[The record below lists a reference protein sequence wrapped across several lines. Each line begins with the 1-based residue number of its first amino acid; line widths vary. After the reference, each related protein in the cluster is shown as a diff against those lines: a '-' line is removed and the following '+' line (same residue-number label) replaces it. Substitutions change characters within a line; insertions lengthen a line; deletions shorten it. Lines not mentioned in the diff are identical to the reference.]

1 MSGCFQSGK
10 ATCTSCHDP
19 HWNRTDG
26 NDALLKHADQY
37 CISCHAGLK
46 AATHTNHAVESA
58 GSSCVGCHMPHAMQG
73 VKATMRDHSMSIPEP
88 ENTVRYNVPNA
99 CNECHTG
106 QSAEWA
112 LSYVEKWYPA
122 RSARPRMRATAFSL
136 ARKEDVRAINV
147 LIRLATD
154 RNENTEI
161 RATAA
166 GYLGRFQ
173 SEAARSTVISLAKDP
188 EPMVRIEAARS
199 LGLAGTEAAATTLAG
214 MLNDRYLSVRVEAAS
229 SLTSPIFPR
238 MTFASET
245 QKSFDRA
252 VGEFRRSLEIEG
264 DHPHVQVRL
273 GGLEFLLGNLTQ
285 ARDAYRRAL
294 KRNPAEADAY
304 VGLAVLD
311 FQSGDR
317 AEAIRNARRA
327 VEVSGKDQ
335 YQKFLERIEGQQ

>member
-1 MSGCFQSGK
+1 
-10 ATCTSCHDP
+10 
-19 HWNRTDG
+19 
-26 NDALLKHADQY
+26 
-37 CISCHAGLK
+37 
-46 AATHTNHAVESA
+46 
-58 GSSCVGCHMPHAMQG
+58 
-73 VKATMRDHSMSIPEP
+73 MSIPEP

-99 CNECHTG
+99 CNDCHTG
-106 QSAEWA
+106 QSPEWA
-112 LSYVEKWYPA
+112 LSYVEKWYPS

-136 ARKEDVRAINV
+136 ARKEDIRAVNV

-154 RNENTEI
+154 RTENTQI

-173 SEAARSTVISLAKDP
+173 TDAARSTVIGLARDP
-188 EPMVRIEAARS
+188 EAMVRIEVARS
-199 LGLAGTEAAATTLAG
+199 LGLAGTEAAATALAG
-214 MLNDRYLSVRVEAAS
+214 MLNDRYLSVRVEAAN

-245 QKSFDRA
+245 QKAFDKA

-285 ARDAYRRAL
+285 AREAYRRAL
-294 KRNPAEADAY
+294 KRNPTEADAY

-311 FQSGDR
+311 FQAGDR
-317 AEAIRNARRA
+317 VEAIRNARRA

-335 YQKFLERIEGQQ
+335 YRKFLERIEGQR